1 MVGRVHYA
9 VAALVITLVAAVFA
23 LGVYRYADSQRAYQS
38 SQYEALAGAMQLAY
52 AVPDGSKAEALK
64 ALQREAASLGHGG
77 RIDRAFFVRKGEK
90 IPSLNISKP
99 ARLVV
104 DLGRKDGSEDE
115 EEALITLSA
124 RLEKHFSEGGN
135 VATLDHRYLNWTIG
149 ALGRRV
155 AAWPVVGADGY
166 LGLAGVELLP
176 TPKPQ
181 SPYLPALLGA
191 LVFVGLFLAGLYAVQ
206 RREAHL
212 PRAPS
217 DRPLAAQLPHGKAPA
232 HLPRAP
238 SDRPLAAQLPHGKA
252 LSGRPPESIEDVA
265 ASPPDEAFPVG
276 KVASEARRIGP
287 ALNGPSQ
294 LLFVSLS
301 FLAILAVTSAT
312 YLDQTSRS
320 ANFVEHRN
328 EVTTRFVNRVAW
340 QDTEG
345 LHHLDSLWNRIFKA
359 PADQLVVSSADPAG
373 ANGAVIC
380 AEGPQAA
387 ADLAWDRTIPV
398 VVVVALALLLGI
410 FMLPGLASLI
420 RGLVTLPGVYA
431 YVAPAMLGMTVLVL
445 VPFIMGVGLGFFN
458 MDYEFV
464 GLENFSDI
472 LFPSATSQT
481 NFYYTLGFTI
491 LWTVSNV
498 VLHVSL
504 GLFMAMILNSKRV
517 RFRGL
522 FRVLLIIPW
531 AIPNYV
537 TALIWKWMFT
547 SQIGAINLMMEAVGM
562 TPINW
567 FGPTFWTNFF
577 AVLATNTWL
586 GFPFMMVV
594 SLGAL
599 QSIPNELYEAA
610 DIDGASR
617 WQKFRNVTLPLLKP
631 ALFPAIIL
639 GTIWTFNM
647 FNIIYLVTRGQPDN
661 KTNILI
667 TEAYR
672 FFAELNQYG
681 VAAAYCVLIF
691 FILLGYTLVTNRI
704 TQATEGAFE

>member
-1 MVGRVHYA
+1 MAGRLHYA
-9 VAALVITLVAAVFA
+9 AAALVITLVAAVFA
-23 LGVYRYADSQRAYQS
+23 LGVYRYADSQRAYQA
-38 SQYEALAGAMQLAY
+38 SQYETIAGALQLAY
-52 AVPDGSKAEALK
+52 AVPDGTDSQILEALEG
-64 ALQREAASLGHGG
+64 EAASLGHGG
-77 RIDRAFFVRKGEK
+77 RIDRAVFVRKGKK
-90 IPSLNISKP
+90 IPTLNISKP
-99 ARLVV
+99 ARMVV
-104 DLGRKDGSEDE
+104 DLGRRGGTDE
-115 EEALITLSA
+115 EEEELVTLSA
-124 RLEKHFSEGGN
+124 RLEKHFTEGGT
-135 VATLDHRYLNWTIG
+135 VATLDHRYLTWTIG
-149 ALGRRV
+149 TKGRRV
-155 AAWPVVGADGY
+155 AAWPVVGKDGY
-166 LGLAGVELLP
+166 LGLAGVELLS
-176 TPKPQ
+176 TPKPK
-181 SPYLPALLGA
+181 SPYVPALLGV
-191 LVFVGLFLAGLYAVQ
+191 LLFVGLFFCGLYFAH
-206 RREAHL
+206 RREAHHS
-212 PRAPS
+212 RALS
-217 DRPLAAQLPHGKAPA
+217 DRPAAG
-232 HLPRAP
+232 
-238 SDRPLAAQLPHGKA
+238 
-252 LSGRPPESIEDVA
+252 
-265 ASPPDEAFPVG
+265 
-276 KVASEARRIGP
+276 
-287 ALNGPSQ
+287 Q
-294 LLFVSLS
+294 LLFVFLSL
-301 FLAILAVTSAT
+301 LALLAVTTATFLDQQERSAT
-312 YLDQTSRS
+312 
-320 ANFVEHRN
+320 FVHHRD
-328 EVTTRFVNRVAW
+328 EVTTRFINRVAW

-359 PADQLVVSSADPAG
+359 PAHGLTLHSLDDSG
-373 ANGAVIC
+373 HGGAVAGFEEAGVIS
-380 AEGPQAA
+380 G
-387 ADLAWDRTIPV
+387 LAWDRTIPV
-398 VVVVALALLLGI
+398 VLVVGFALLFGI
-410 FMLPGLASLI
+410 FLLPGFASLLH
-420 RGLVTLPGVYA
+420 GLVSLPGVYA

-504 GLFMAMILNSKRV
+504 GLAMALILNNKQV

-547 SQIGAINLMMEAVGM
+547 SQIGAINLMMEALGM

-704 TQATEGAFE
+704 TRATEGAFE

>member
-1 MVGRVHYA
+1 MAGRTHFA
-9 VAALVITLVAAVFA
+9 AAALVITLVAAVFA

-38 SQYEALAGAMQLAY
+38 SQFEAIAGALQLAY
-52 AVPDGSKAEALK
+52 AVPEGTDAQALD
-64 ALQREAASLGHGG
+64 ALEREAASLGHGG
-77 RIDRAFFVRKGEK
+77 GIDRAFFVRKGKK

-99 ARLVV
+99 ARMVV
-104 DLGRKDGSEDE
+104 DIGRKGGSDE
-115 EEALITLSA
+115 EEERLVTLSA
-124 RLEKHFSEGGN
+124 RLEKHFAEGGT
-135 VATLDHRYLNWTIG
+135 VATLDHRYLTWTIG
-149 ALGRRV
+149 TASRRV
-155 AAWPVVGADGY
+155 AAWPVVGELGY

-181 SPYLPALLGA
+181 SPYVPALIGVL
-191 LVFVGLFLAGLYAVQ
+191 LFVGLFFGGLHLV
-206 RREAHL
+206 RHRE
-212 PRAPS
+212 
-217 DRPLAAQLPHGKAPA
+217 
-232 HLPRAP
+232 
-238 SDRPLAAQLPHGKA
+238 
-252 LSGRPPESIEDVA
+252 
-265 ASPPDEAFPVG
+265 
-276 KVASEARRIGP
+276 
-287 ALNGPSQ
+287 GPSQ
-294 LLFVSLS
+294 ILFVSLS
-301 FLAILAVTSAT
+301 LLALLAVTFAT
-312 YLDQTSRS
+312 YLDQKSRS
-320 ANFVEHRN
+320 TIFVETRDA
-328 EVTTRFVNRVAW
+328 VTTRFVNRVAW

-345 LHHLDSLWNRIFKA
+345 LRHLDSLWHRIFKEG
-359 PADQLVVSSADPAG
+359 PDSLEVQPLGDSGLS
-373 ANGAVIC
+373 GAVLC
-380 AEGPQAA
+380 EEAPGTASA
-387 ADLAWDRTIPV
+387 LAWDRTLPV
-398 VVVVALALLLGI
+398 VLVVAFVLLLGI
-410 FMLPGLASLI
+410 FLLPGLAALLH
-420 RGLVTLPGVYA
+420 GLVSLPGVYA
-431 YVAPAMLGMTVLVL
+431 YVAPAMLGMTILVL

-504 GLFMAMILNSKRV
+504 GLAMALILNSKQV

-547 SQIGAINLMMEAVGM
+547 SQIGAINLMMEALGM

-704 TQATEGAFE
+704 TRATEGAFE

>member
-1 MVGRVHYA
+1 MAGRIHYGL
-9 VAALVITLVAAVFA
+9 AALVIVLVAAAFA
-23 LGVYRYADSQRAYQS
+23 LGIYRYADSQRAYQS
-38 SQYEALAGAMQLAY
+38 SQFEALAGALQLAT
-52 AVPDGSKAEALK
+52 AVPDGADDRVRSVLE
-64 ALQREAASLGHGG
+64 REAASLGNGA
-77 RIDRAFFVRKGEK
+77 RVDRAFFVRKGEK
-90 IPSLNISKP
+90 IPSLDISKP
-99 ARLVV
+99 ASVLV
-104 DLGRKDGSEDE
+104 DMGRRGSTDEE

-124 RLEKHFSEGGN
+124 RLEKHFEEGGTT
-135 VATLDHRYLNWTIG
+135 ATLDHRYLTWTIG
-149 ALGRRV
+149 TSGRRV
-155 AAWPVVGADGY
+155 AAWPALAAEGY
-166 LGLAGVELLP
+166 QGLAGVELLP
-176 TPKPQ
+176 VPKPT
-181 SPYLPALLGA
+181 SPYVPALVVVLLFLGLFGVGLYTRGSRAAPTVGNGTAGRRPEAGGTETATAGAQRVFAVLAVVA
-191 LVFVGLFLAGLYAVQ
+191 LVGVGG
-206 RREAHL
+206 
-212 PRAPS
+212 
-217 DRPLAAQLPHGKAPA
+217 
-232 HLPRAP
+232 
-238 SDRPLAAQLPHGKA
+238 
-252 LSGRPPESIEDVA
+252 
-265 ASPPDEAFPVG
+265 
-276 KVASEARRIGP
+276 
-287 ALNGPSQ
+287 
-294 LLFVSLS
+294 
-301 FLAILAVTSAT
+301 AT
-312 YLDQTSRS
+312 FLDQKGRS
-320 ANFVEHRN
+320 AGFVEQRD

-340 QDTEG
+340 QEPDA
-345 LHHLDSLWNRIFKA
+345 LRQLDSLWTRIFKEA
-359 PADQLVVSSADPAG
+359 PESLTLKSIGGQDFS
-373 ANGAVIC
+373 GAVIC
-380 AEGPQAA
+380 AEAQGTAA
-387 ADLAWDRTIPV
+387 SLALGRTTPV
-398 VVVVALALLLGI
+398 VLVVAVTLLLG
-410 FMLPGLASLI
+410 FLLLPGLASLI
-420 RGLVTLPGVYA
+420 RGMVELPGVYA

-445 VPFIMGVGLGFFN
+445 VPFVMGVGLGFFN

-481 NFYYTLGFTI
+481 NFYYTLGFTV

-504 GLFMAMILNSKRV
+504 GLAMALVLNNKQV
-517 RFRGL
+517 RLRGL

-547 SQIGAINLMMEAVGM
+547 SQIGAINLMMEALGM
-562 TPINW
+562 TPVNW

-704 TQATEGAFE
+704 TRATEGAFE

>member
-1 MVGRVHYA
+1 MAGRTYFA
-9 VAALVITLVAAVFA
+9 AAALVILLVAAAFA
-23 LGVYRYADSQRAYQS
+23 LGIYRYADSQRAYQS
-38 SQYEALAGAMQLAY
+38 SQYEALASALQLAY
-52 AVPDGSKAEALK
+52 AVPDGDEALLK
-64 ALQREAASLGHGG
+64 RALEREAASLGHSG
-77 RIDRAFFVRKGEK
+77 RVDRAFFVRKGQK

-99 ARLVV
+99 ARMVV
-104 DLGRKDGSEDE
+104 DLGRQGSTGEE

-124 RLEKHFSEGGN
+124 RLEKHFDEGGN
-135 VATLDHRYLNWTIG
+135 AATVDHRYLTWTIG
-149 ALGRRV
+149 TKGRRV
-155 AAWPVVGADGY
+155 AAWPAITADGY
-166 LGLAGVELLP
+166 QGLAGIELLAAS
-176 TPKPQ
+176 KPS
-181 SPYLPALLGA
+181 SPYVPALLGVV
-191 LVFVGLFLAGLYAVQ
+191 VFVVLFGGGLYVV
-206 RREAHL
+206 RRRSAHFS
-212 PRAPS
+212 RAPS
-217 DRPLAAQLPHGKAPA
+217 DRPLAGQLSDGIDSA
-232 HLPRAP
+232 HLSRAP
-238 SDRPLAAQLPHGKA
+238 SDRPLAGQLPHGKA
-252 LSGRPPESIEDVA
+252 LIGGPPDHMGEVRACPPEES
-265 ASPPDEAFPVG
+265 FPVG
-276 KVASEARRIGP
+276 KVASEARRMGP
-287 ALNGPSQ
+287 AGDGLPQ
-294 LLFVSLS
+294 LAFSA
-301 FLAILAVTSAT
+301 LAVLALLAVTFAT
-312 YLDQTSRS
+312 YADQKSRS
-320 ANFVEHRN
+320 TSFVERRG

-340 QDTEG
+340 QDTKG
-345 LHHLDSLWNRIFKA
+345 LHHLDSLWTRIFKVA
-359 PADQLVVSSADPAG
+359 PDSLTISTADAQSFGGS
-373 ANGAVIC
+373 VIC
-380 AEGPQAA
+380 AEREGTVAG
-387 ADLAWDRTIPV
+387 LAWDRTIPV
-398 VVVVALALLLGI
+398 VLVVGITLLLGVLL
-410 FMLPGLASLI
+410 LPGLTSLI
-420 RGLVTLPGVYA
+420 RGLVSLPGVYA

-472 LFPSATSQT
+472 LFPTATSQT
-481 NFYYTLGFTI
+481 NFYYTLGFTV

-504 GLFMAMILNSKRV
+504 GLAMALILNNKQV

-547 SQIGAINLMMEAVGM
+547 SQIGAINLMMEALGM

-599 QSIPNELYEAA
+599 QSIPNQLYEAA

-704 TQATEGAFE
+704 TRATEGAFE

>member
-1 MVGRVHYA
+1 MGRPGKIHAV
-9 VAALVITLVAAVFA
+9 VAALLVGVVALAFA
-23 LGVYRYADSQRAYQS
+23 LGVHGYADSQRTYQT
-38 SQYEALAGAMQLAY
+38 SQFEALAGALQLAHAIPDAPDPVIVA
-52 AVPDGSKAEALK
+52 AVE
-64 ALQREAASLGHGG
+64 REAGSLARGG
-77 RIDRAFFVRKGEK
+77 RVDRVFFVRKGK
-90 IPSLNISKP
+90 QIPSLNISKP
-99 ARLVV
+99 ATVV
-104 DLGRKDGSEDE
+104 ADLGRLGGTKE
-115 EEALITLSA
+115 EQEALVTLSA
-124 RLEKHFSEGGN
+124 QLEKHFANGG
-135 VATLDHRYLNWTIG
+135 AGAALDHRTLTWTVG
-149 ALGRRV
+149 ARNRRV
-155 AAWPVVGADGY
+155 AAWPVVTAKGY
-166 LGLAGVELLP
+166 QGIAGVEVLA
-176 TPKPQ
+176 TPRAQ
-181 SPYLPALLGA
+181 SPARSGALLLAA
-191 LVFVGLFLAGLYAVQ
+191 LVALFALGLWFLGDKVDARAVFVGGAVLALLVTGYGTYHDQ
-206 RREAHL
+206 RERT
-212 PRAPS
+212 
-217 DRPLAAQLPHGKAPA
+217 
-232 HLPRAP
+232 
-238 SDRPLAAQLPHGKA
+238 
-252 LSGRPPESIEDVA
+252 
-265 ASPPDEAFPVG
+265 AS
-276 KVASEARRIGP
+276 
-287 ALNGPSQ
+287 
-294 LLFVSLS
+294 FVETRDQ
-301 FLAILAVTSAT
+301 VTS
-312 YLDQTSRS
+312 
-320 ANFVEHRN
+320 
-328 EVTTRFVNRVAW
+328 RFVNRVAFTSP
-340 QDTEG
+340 DG
-345 LHHLDSLWNRIFKA
+345 LRELDSLWTRIYKA
-359 PADQLVVSSADPAG
+359 PADGLTVAALDSHGASGAVLCQEDAGVVSS
-373 ANGAVIC
+373 
-380 AEGPQAA
+380 
-387 ADLAWDRTIPV
+387 LAWDRTFPV
-398 VVVVALALLLGI
+398 LIAVGVVLFLGA
-410 FMLPGLASLI
+410 FLLPGLAALI
-420 RGLVTLPGVYA
+420 HGLVTLPGVYA

-445 VPFIMGVGLGFFN
+445 VPFVMGVGLGFFN

-472 LFPSATSQT
+472 LFPTATSQT

-504 GLFMAMILNSKRV
+504 GLFMALVLNNKKV
-517 RFRGL
+517 RFRGI

-547 SQIGAINLMMEAVGM
+547 SQIGAINLMMEAVGL

-704 TQATEGAFE
+704 TRATEGAFE